1 MYFLVAGRW
10 TYNRACVCVCVCEG
24 GGGGGDKGTLTVQE
38 VPFPEARGSL
48 SAEVNGT
55 EVPSAEAS
63 GELISG
69 S

>member
-1 MYFLVAGRW
+1 M
-10 TYNRACVCVCVCEG
+10 CVCVCVCEG
-24 GGGGGDKGTLTVQE
+24 GGGWGGDKRTLTVQE

>member
-1 MYFLVAGRW
+1 M
-10 TYNRACVCVCVCEG
+10 CVCVRGGGG
-24 GGGGGDKGTLTVQE
+24 GGGGGDKRTLTVQE

>member
-1 MYFLVAGRW
+1 M
-10 TYNRACVCVCVCEG
+10 CG
-24 GGGGGDKGTLTVQE
+24 GGGGGGGGWGGGDKRTLTVQE
-38 VPFPEARGSL
+38 VPFSEARGSL

>member
-1 MYFLVAGRW
+1 M
-10 TYNRACVCVCVCEG
+10 CVCVCEG
-24 GGGGGDKGTLTVQE
+24 GGGGGGGGDKRTLTVQE
-38 VPFPEARGSL
+38 VPFSEARGSL

>member
-1 MYFLVAGRW
+1 MQVDGPIIAR
-10 TYNRACVCVCVCEG
+10 VCVCVRG
-24 GGGGGDKGTLTVQE
+24 RGGGGGDKGTLTVQE

>member
-1 MYFLVAGRW
+1 M
-10 TYNRACVCVCVCEG
+10 CVCVCVWG
-24 GGGGGDKGTLTVQE
+24 GGGGGGEGGVGGEGGGEGKRTLTVQE